1 MRRDGNAQPP
11 EPLPAPGTTEFVK
24 REPRQ
29 LGRPQSGDSE
39 ETRQRILRGARRCFA
54 TYGYAATSNRLIADE
69 TGLTAAAVYHHFG
82 RKKDLM
88 IAVYETTYTENYQ
101 LMQAAIKNAPSL
113 VDKLQGI
120 LDVIHQSLAKDPAQ
134 ATFMFVARDEARR
147 HQELAELADDH
158 LFAALFSQIFD
169 QAVGDGELLP
179 KDAVNLRGALQAM
192 TFGLARLG
200 NDTSVAAHKIATDGC
215 KQLIA
220 ASLRISPH
228 PS

>member
-1 MRRDGNAQPP
+1 LQ
-11 EPLPAPGTTEFVK
+11 
-24 REPRQ
+24 
-29 LGRPQSGDSE
+29 
-39 ETRQRILRGARRCFA
+39 GARRCFA

-88 IAVYETTYTENYQ
+88 TAVYETTYTENYE
-101 LMQAAIKNAPSL
+101 LMQAAIENATSL
-113 VDKLQGI
+113 VEKLQSI
-120 LDVIHQSLAKDPAQ
+120 LDVVHQSLAEDPAQ

-147 HQELAELADDH
+147 HQELADLADDH
-158 LFAALFSQIFD
+158 LFATLFAQIFD
-169 QAVGDGELLP
+169 QAVTDGELLP
-179 KDAVNLRGALQAM
+179 EQAVHLRGALQAI

-200 NDTSVAAHKIATDGC
+200 NDTSVATHKIATEGC

-220 ASLRISPH
+220 ASLHTSTN